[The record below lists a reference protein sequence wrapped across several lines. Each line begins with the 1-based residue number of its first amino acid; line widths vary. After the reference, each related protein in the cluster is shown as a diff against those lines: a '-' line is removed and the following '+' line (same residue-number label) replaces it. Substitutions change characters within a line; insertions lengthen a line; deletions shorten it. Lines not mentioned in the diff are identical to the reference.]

1 MNISGTISNN
11 FRTSSSSSKFAPTL
25 LYFDIIPESFL
36 AYSSMVSPFVICKA
50 SNSLFNI
57 RSLAFCIRSAP
68 TYRDFNESHTSL
80 AVFFLAACE
89 SISLGIA

>member
-1 MNISGTISNN
+1 MNFSGTVSNN
-11 FRTSSSSSKFAPTL
+11 FRTSSSSSKVAPTL
-25 LYFDIIPESFL
+25 LYFDIIPEIFP
-36 AYSSMVSPFVICKA
+36 AYSSIVSSSFICKA

-57 RSLAFCIRSAP
+57 RSLAFCTRSAP

-89 SISLGIA
+89 SISSGIA